1 MTGFLENAAQPFLF
15 VAFIAICI
23 WAGVLFWGVK
33 VYAEGIREVLEERKH
48 QRQIELLEITFKL
61 EELHHGSVNRTTGT
75 DRDRVN
81 SGTTPGEAGEPSHE
95 ENDGTIRQ
103 PIAAMVTEQPLH
115 GA

>member
-48 QRQIELLEITFKL
+48 QRQIELLEMTFKL
-61 EELHHGSVNRTTGT
+61 EELQHGSVNRTTGT
-75 DRDRVN
+75 DRFRLDG
-81 SGTTPGEAGEPSHE
+81 GTAIGEAGEPSHQE
-95 ENDGTIRQ
+95 IDGTAR
-103 PIAAMVTEQPLH
+103 PPLAAMVPEQPLH